1 MSAYPR
7 PFKSL
12 ALALVLLP
20 FSGLVHATGTSFV
33 DGLDSQDTSRWT
45 RSNDV
50 YSGEPLSNVWRA
62 DHIAYA
68 SGQMQLRLNTAPCSM
83 APEQCGGRSSASGQL
98 VSTDTYG
105 LGRYTAVLRAATGQ
119 GVVTDFMKYTG
130 SLVGTPT
137 DLVGMHIQGQDP
149 TRLQVSYV
157 QAGVGAQYQSIN
169 LGFDASAGLHTYA
182 FDTSAGA
189 LRWYVDNSE
198 VFSVASGSLPTAD
211 GYIVSDVWAAS
222 PSVAP
227 LFGTYAGTPTRAYF
241 DSIAFEAA
249 VAPVPEP
256 ASALLMSAGAGLLAW
271 RRRRADRVVAR
282 MA

>member
-1 MSAYPR
+1 MPVYPR
-7 PFKSL
+7 PLKSL
-12 ALALVLLP
+12 ALALVLFPL
-20 FSGLVHATGTSFV
+20 SGLAHATGTSFL
-33 DGLDSQDTSRWT
+33 DGLDSQDTSRWI

-50 YSGEPLSNVWRA
+50 LAGEPVNNDWRA

-68 SGQMQLRLNTAPCSM
+68 SGEMQLRLNSSPCSM

-105 LGRYTAVLRAATGQ
+105 LGRYTAVLQAATGS

-149 TRLQVSYV
+149 TRLQVSYF
-157 QAGVGAQYQSIN
+157 QAGVGAQYQTIS

-182 FDTSAGA
+182 FDSSAGA
-189 LRWYVDNSE
+189 LHWYVDNNE
-198 VFSVASGSLPTAD
+198 VFSVASGTLPTAD

-222 PSVAP
+222 PSTVS
-227 LFGTYAGTPTRAYF
+227 LFGTYSGTATRAYF
-241 DSIAFEAA
+241 DSIAFESA
-249 VAPVPEP
+249 VTPVPEP
-256 ASALLMSAGAGLLAW
+256 ASALLLSTGAGLLAW
-271 RRRRADRVVAR
+271 RRRREVRAAT
-282 MA
+282 